1 MTEQLMPLVL
11 FAAAMCLSPGPNVV
25 MVVASGA
32 NFGFR
37 RALPHILGIAIGF
50 GIMVIAVGLGLS
62 SLLQAAPSL
71 HGAIQYAGALYLLYL
86 AWRIATAG
94 AMKSAGTAPK
104 PIGFLEAA
112 LFQLVNPKGWAT
124 IVGALATYSVVG
136 GNLLAQTL
144 LVAAVLSLACL
155 LSVAAWAAFGAA
167 IAGLLTPK
175 RMRLFNLAMAG
186 LLVLSL
192 GVVFL

>member
-1 MTEQLMPLVL
+1 
-11 FAAAMCLSPGPNVV
+11 

-37 RALPHILGIAIGF
+37 RAVPHILGIAIGF

-62 SLLQAAPSL
+62 GLLQAAPGV
-71 HGAIQYAGALYLLYL
+71 HTAIQYMGALYLLYL

-94 AMKSAGTAPK
+94 AMKRAAASAR

-112 LFQLVNPKGWAT
+112 LFQFVNPKGWAT

-136 GNLLAQTL
+136 GSLLGQTL
-144 LVAAVLSLACL
+144 LIAGVLSFACL
-155 LSVAAWAAFGAA
+155 LSVAIWAAFGAA
-167 IAGLLTPK
+167 ISNILTPN
-175 RMRLFNLAMAG
+175 RARLFNLAMAG

-192 GVVFL
+192 VPVFL